1 MTNGDEKKT
10 RARVLFIESGSLFD
24 DAVTSLLEHQ
34 GEIEVQTMDSQD
46 KTLLFQEVS
55 HLSPPTILVRGDG
68 SWESARFCEL
78 AGALPTLTSLRVIV
92 VHPDD
97 NVIEVYERQRI
108 IASQADDLIA
118 IIKRGDE
125 HA

>member
-1 MTNGDEKKT
+1 
-10 RARVLFIESGSLFD
+10 
-24 DAVTSLLEHQ
+24 
-34 GEIEVQTMDSQD
+34 MDSQD